1 MPQRVIISFISF
13 VKRVRDAVLSRG
25 VSSLIFARL
34 WSAEVNLLYP
44 MRISR
49 SLARTP
55 KCFCK
60 TLSVSLLSGP
70 EVPEVF
76 RKFQSFSGS
85 SGDSPEVPL
94 CVQKFRT
101 LSGSSGHLSCNGY
114 FLGVEYKQ
122 TFFHL
127 PTVAAAIHFDLTPG
141 RRLEGYSKPF
151 KAFQSH
157 PSLHP
162 SIPKCS

>member
-34 WSAEVNLLYP
+34 QSAQVNLLYP
-44 MRISR
+44 MRVSR

-60 TLSVSLLSGP
+60 TFKCVAAVRSGSSGVFP
-70 EVPEVF
+70 EVPEIL
-76 RKFQSFSGS
+76 RKFRSVSGS
-85 SGDSPEVPL
+85 S
-94 CVQKFRT
+94 R
-101 LSGSSGHLSCNGY
+101 HLSCNGQ

-127 PTVAAAIHFDLTPG
+127 PTAAAAIHFDLTPAKS
-141 RRLEGYSKPF
+141 LEGYSKPF